1 MKRVKSRIYSTTE
14 LDKKRIAIFSTQD
27 LDELLN
33 ILHEVTGYDM
43 SVEKQSDGALYVT
56 VDGIVYSSVIIPGA
70 SEPSVRTLRA
80 TIPENESQ
88 PNFLILV

>member
-1 MKRVKSRIYSTTE
+1 MTNWEEQVALLFLTIYS
-14 LDKKRIAIFSTQD
+14 D
-27 LDELLN
+27 L
-33 ILHEVTGYDM
+33 M
-43 SVEKQSDGALYVT
+43 
-56 VDGIVYSSVIIPGA
+56 IIPGA

>member
-1 MKRVKSRIYSTTE
+1 MKEGVTDAEYRITNRFGNTGCVNE
-14 LDKKRIAIFSTQD
+14 KICKFPPKKK
-27 LDELLN
+27 DE
-33 ILHEVTGYDM
+33 
-43 SVEKQSDGALYVT
+43 
-56 VDGIVYSSVIIPGA
+56 VIIPGV

>member
-1 MKRVKSRIYSTTE
+1 MPLLQYLAERISSIPMTMPDTGSGKSWTVLSPRCAM
-14 LDKKRIAIFSTQD
+14 L
-27 LDELLN
+27 
-33 ILHEVTGYDM
+33 VTC
-43 SVEKQSDGALYVT
+43 L
-56 VDGIVYSSVIIPGA
+56 IIPGA